1 LVSYV
6 RSERSCCASLAAQ
19 TTALV
24 VSRFEVFL
32 WTKEAAS
39 LLRRAPAVSRRML
52 CKGRRVA
59 RVDYEEA
66 DLFKDL
72 VS

>member
-6 RSERSCCASLAAQ
+6 SFERSCCALLAAH
-19 TTALV
+19 TTLV

-52 CKGRRVA
+52 SQGRRVA

-66 DLFKDL
+66 DLLEDL